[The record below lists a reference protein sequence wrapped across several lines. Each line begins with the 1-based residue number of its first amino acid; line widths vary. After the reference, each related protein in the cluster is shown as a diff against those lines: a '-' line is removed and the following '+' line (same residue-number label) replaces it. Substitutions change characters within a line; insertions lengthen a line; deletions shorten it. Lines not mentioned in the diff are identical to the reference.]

1 MSAFRQEYIG
11 DIMSEQ
17 LDQGT
22 AQTTE
27 AVGGGAPEAKQP
39 ELTIQDLG
47 NLRAIIDVASQRG
60 AFKAAEMAAVGTA
73 FNKLNDFLNAVT
85 PPVESSADQQ
95 SA

>member
-1 MSAFRQEYIG
+1 
-11 DIMSEQ
+11 MSEQ
-17 LDQGT
+17 LDQGQ

-27 AVGGGAPEAKQP
+27 AVGGAPEAQQP

-60 AFKAAEMAAVGTA
+60 AFKAAEFQAVGAA

-85 PPVESSADQQ
+85 PAAPAGDTQQGSAETP
-95 SA
+95 AA

>member
-1 MSAFRQEYIG
+1 
-11 DIMSEQ
+11 MSEQ

-27 AVGGGAPEAKQP
+27 AVGGAPEAQQAAPASP

-60 AFKAAEMAAVGTA
+60 AFRAAEMAAIGA
-73 FNKLNDFLNAVT
+73 SFNKLNDFLNAVA
-85 PPVESSADQQ
+85 PQQ
-95 SA
+95 PAEEAPAA

>member
-1 MSAFRQEYIG
+1 
-11 DIMSEQ
+11 MSEQ
-17 LDQGT
+17 LDQGQ

-27 AVGGGAPEAKQP
+27 AVGGAPEAQQAQQP

-60 AFKAAEMAAVGTA
+60 AFKAAELQAVGAA

-85 PPVESSADQQ
+85 PAAPAGDTQQGTADQP
-95 SA
+95 AA